1 MPNYLINP
9 ETIRKSAHLPDK
21 LSELSK
27 HDPQAAL
34 EILQFW
40 GDGVKPIVELWD
52 LVCDKLQKVQLS
64 VKHG

>member
-1 MPNYLINP
+1 MKGYLINP

-34 EILQFW
+34 EILRYW
-40 GDGVKPIVELWD
+40 GEGKKPIVELWD
-52 LVCDKLQKVQLS
+52 LVCDKLQNLNLS
-64 VKHG
+64 A